1 MFRETLLE
9 SAPFNRNRKRW
20 PLATAF
26 ILELLAGSAL
36 VVLPLLSSRVL
47 PLSPMH
53 APVPLQ
59 LGLPN
64 LPQTSAGH
72 HESVVPSR
80 PASTAVLSLVSI
92 GRRILPLSPSGP
104 DDPPPPVCCQGTPSG
119 ISVFPG
125 SGTTSRPEP
134 PEPPKRIRVSVLSEA
149 TLVNKVEPVYPR
161 IAIISGTQG
170 EVMLHA
176 IIAKD
181 GSIQSLNVISGH
193 PTLAAAAL
201 AAVRQWRYH
210 PYKLNGEPVEVE
222 TFITVNFK
230 RTL

>member
-26 ILELLAGSAL
+26 MLELLAGSAL
-36 VVLPLLSSRVL
+36 VVLPLLSSGVL

-53 APVPLQ
+53 APVPLH
-59 LGLPN
+59 LGPPN
-64 LPQTSAGH
+64 LPQVSAGH
-72 HESVVPSR
+72 HESVGPSR
-80 PASTAVLSLVSI
+80 PASTAVVSLVSI
-92 GRRILPLSPSGP
+92 GHRVIGLNPPEQDVSAPPLPDRCCEPSGP
-104 DDPPPPVCCQGTPSG
+104 PDGMAPREVVPL
-119 ISVFPG
+119 
-125 SGTTSRPEP
+125 
-134 PEPPKRIRVSVLSEA
+134 PEPPKRIRISVLSEA

-170 EVMLHA
+170 EVRLHA

-181 GSIQSLNVISGH
+181 GSIQSLNVMSGH

-201 AAVRQWRYH
+201 AAVRQWRYQ

>member
-9 SAPFNRNRKRW
+9 SAPFNQKRQHW

-36 VVLPLLSSRVL
+36 VVLPLLSRGVL
-47 PLSPMH
+47 PLSSMH

-64 LPQTSAGH
+64 LPQGSTTGH
-72 HESVVPSR
+72 HDSVGPSR

-92 GRRILPLSPSGP
+92 GHRAIGLNPSGQDVSAPP
-104 DDPPPPVCCQGTPSG
+104 DLCICGD
-119 ISVFPG
+119 
-125 SGTTSRPEP
+125 SRLPNNMVWAVAREVA

-149 TLVNKVEPVYPR
+149 ALVNKVEPVYPR

-170 EVMLHA
+170 EVRLHA

-201 AAVRQWRYH
+201 AAVRQWRYQ